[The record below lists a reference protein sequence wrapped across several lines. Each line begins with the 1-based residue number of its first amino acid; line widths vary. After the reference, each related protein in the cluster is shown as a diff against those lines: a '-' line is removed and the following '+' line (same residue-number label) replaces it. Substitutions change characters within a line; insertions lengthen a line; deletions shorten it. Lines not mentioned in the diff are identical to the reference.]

1 MSGSDESLSFID
13 LFAGCGGLSLGLT
26 RAGWTGLF
34 AVEKNPQAFATLK
47 ANLVRS
53 GSNCHYHW
61 PKDWL
66 PVQSHDISELL
77 RLHER
82 ELANLS
88 GNVDL
93 VAGGPPCQGF
103 STAGR
108 RQADDPRNE
117 LFREYLHVVQ
127 LVKPRFLLFENV
139 RGFSI
144 PFGSEVVVEGQAGG
158 YVHSM
163 SASEMLLQDLQKLH
177 YRSFPQIV
185 HAWEFGVPQLRPRFV
200 VVAIREDVYERLGK
214 DINPFTEL
222 YSARRGFL
230 HKKRLPLD
238 QPVCAGDALSD
249 LSGGVRQRCS
259 DSPRFEEYV
268 YSGPKTEYQRLMHHG
283 VEDDSM
289 DSMRLAKHRPP
300 TTERIASL
308 QQECPHGATIRKGL
322 LREKYGL
329 KKQCLAILDERKVAR
344 TITTL
349 PDDLLHYSE
358 PRILTVR
365 ECARLQSFPDWFR
378 FQGNY
383 TTGGKRRTHECPR
396 YTQVGNAV
404 PPLLAEALGR
414 MLRKLA
420 LEDTRVSNPE
430 GGSYGHR
437 ERQPVG

>member
-1 MSGSDESLSFID
+1 MSGSHESVSFID

-53 GSNCHYHW
+53 GSNSHYHW

-88 GNVDL
+88 MSVDL

-144 PFGSEVVVEGQAGG
+144 PFGSEVVVEGEAGAH
-158 YVHSM
+158 VHSI
-163 SASEMLLQDLQKLH
+163 SASDMLLQDLQKLH
-177 YRSFPQIV
+177 YKPFPRIV
-185 HAWEFGVPQLRPRFV
+185 HACEFGVPQLRPRFV
-200 VVAIREDVYERLGK
+200 VVAIREDVCERLGEG
-214 DINPFTEL
+214 INPFEEL
-222 YSARRGFL
+222 YAARSGFL
-230 HKKRLPLD
+230 RKKKLPLD
-238 QPVCAGDALSD
+238 PPVSAGDALSD
-249 LSGGVRQRCS
+249 LSGDVRQRCS

-289 DSMRLAKHRPP
+289 DSMRLVKHRPP
-300 TTERIASL
+300 TTERIASM
-308 QQECPHGATIRKGL
+308 QRECPHGPTIRKGL
-322 LREKYGL
+322 LREQYGL
-329 KKQCLAILDERKVAR
+329 KKQCLAILNEHQVAH
-344 TITTL
+344 TLTTL

-404 PPLLAEALGR
+404 PPLLAEALGD
-414 MLRKLA
+414 MLLRLA
-420 LEDTRVSNPE
+420 HQDSRLGSPE
-430 GGSYGHR
+430 GGSDGHR
-437 ERQPVG
+437 QRQPVD